1 MLQGVAAIR
10 ENNFNMISQ
19 MFKILEEE
27 EASDNQMRAQFQQKW
42 ARLPSSALTVNF
54 RQQLHDFQQKA
65 QIALDT
71 DKRTEEKFAVHG
83 DSLKLLNK
91 TKNELASLIP

>member
-1 MLQGVAAIR
+1 
-10 ENNFNMISQ
+10 

-27 EASDNQMRAQFQQKW
+27 EGSDNQMRAQFSQRW

-65 QIALDT
+65 QIA
-71 DKRTEEKFAVHG
+71 
-83 DSLKLLNK
+83 
-91 TKNELASLIP
+91 